1 MKKGAVVFTS
11 LALLAAF
18 CLPAVAQPSNRAV
31 ETIVVDNFDD
41 TGSNEWTWNVTASR
55 FIDSEKGFPKQ
66 SFFEGQPNSL
76 KYLNTN
82 SESSPKVL
90 GVKTSYLRKGENWF
104 EIYPEKDGKAYEI
117 PLIGTVSQIDFWVWG
132 ANYLYFI
139 DLLVRDAD
147 GRVYTL
153 PAGQLTFEGWRNVIV
168 PIPTYIRQ
176 RSRLRSGP
184 KTLMFVGFRVR
195 TDPNEYVD
203 DFNIFLD
210 QLKYTTNTLSNI
222 YDGYE
227 LTDIDFGDSSSSS
240 SSGSSSSS
248 STGDAK

>member
-11 LALLAAF
+11 LALLVAF

-31 ETIVVDNFDD
+31 ETFVVDSFDD
-41 TGSNEWTWNVTASR
+41 TGDKEWTWNVTASR
-55 FIDSEKGFPKQ
+55 FIDSENGFPKK

-76 KYLNTN
+76 KALNLNKDVT
-82 SESSPKVL
+82 PKVL
-90 GVKTSYLRKGENWF
+90 GVKTSYIRKGENWF

-117 PLIGTVSQIDFWVWG
+117 PLLGNVTQIDFWVWG
-132 ANYLYFI
+132 ANYLYYL

-153 PAGQLTFEGWRNVIV
+153 PAGQLSFSGWKNVII

-176 RSRLRSGP
+176 LSRLRSGP
-184 KTLMFVGFRVR
+184 KSMTFVGFRVR

-203 DFNIFLD
+203 DFNIFID
-210 QLKYTTNTLSNI
+210 QLKYTTNALNNI

-227 LTDIDFGDSSSSS
+227 LTYIDFGGDSSSS
-240 SSGSSSSS
+240 GSTTT
-248 STGDAK
+248 TGDAK